1 MSDHDD
7 DDAYGCFFYQKK
19 KKFPSYGPAL
29 VTTTID
35 TFIKHYQEIYCLSR
49 ELPIK
54 LVSLGAK
61 KNGISMNE

>member
-1 MSDHDD
+1 MMMMMLMDV
-7 DDAYGCFFYQKK
+7 FFYQKK
-19 KKFPSYGPAL
+19 NFQVSYGPAL

-61 KNGISMNE
+61 KKWNFNE